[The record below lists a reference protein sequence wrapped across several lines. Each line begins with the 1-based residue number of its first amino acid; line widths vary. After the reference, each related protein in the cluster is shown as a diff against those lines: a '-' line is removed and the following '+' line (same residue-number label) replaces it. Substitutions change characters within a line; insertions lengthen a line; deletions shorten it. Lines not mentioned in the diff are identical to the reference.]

1 MLSNVKAVQKTF
13 EKVSECIDRLMELH
27 PFSNENE
34 AFVLLRASLWALRDR
49 LSTDEAIHLGTQ
61 LPALLRGF
69 YYEGWDMKYQSIS
82 RTKKEFLDEVSS
94 YLNGHENLDLEKGVP
109 AILKV
114 VLDMIDQSEAIDVI
128 HQLPK
133 DIQELCPE

>member
-1 MLSNVKAVQKTF
+1 MLSNVKAVQKTI
-13 EKVSECIDRLMELH
+13 EKVSSCIERLMELH
-27 PFSNENE
+27 DFADENE

-49 LSTDEAIHLGTQ
+49 LSNKEAIQLGTQ

-82 RTKKEFLDEVSS
+82 RTQKEFLDEVRS
-94 YLNGHENLDLEKGVP
+94 YLNGHTNLDVDKGVP
-109 AILKV
+109 VVLKV
-114 VLDMIDQSEAIDVI
+114 VLDMIDQGEAIDVI

-133 DIQELCPE
+133 EIQELCPD